1 MGDRSLKDPCKAV
14 VKVDALFAR
23 RTLVRIR
30 KAPHTWRPE
39 LIRPTSL
46 ILAYRERAAGTGVS
60 VIPPKGLE
68 TIMVTVII
76 ATPIAVANL
85 FDG

>member
-1 MGDRSLKDPCKAV
+1 V
-14 VKVDALFAR
+14 VKVGALFAR

-46 ILAYRERAAGTGVS
+46 ILAYRERAARTGVS
-60 VIPPKGLE
+60 IVPPIGLE
-68 TIMVTVII
+68 TIMVIVLI
-76 ATPIAVANL
+76 ATPITVANL